1 MEHIVTHR
9 DKDPIFTIKDV
20 TDREVGLESVAV
32 CREVWG
38 VYDISQEEGVT
49 PFLCPQ
55 LRPIYCG
62 RLHCQIGFG
71 LCRSLQSMCMWDRG
85 PFRCGRQCLLCP
97 PFSSLPNRHPSLLEA
112 GHAATRCPV
121 MTQNAV
127 QFSGEVWDGSGR
139 ANPECLTGTLV
150 TPLSG
155 TPSPSYLNNA
165 GTKVSLSSFST
176 GPKTLQMPGVTRCTN
191 AHSFWSDFSS
201 PAYSDCG

>member
-62 RLHCQIGFG
+62 RLHYHPGPG
-71 LCRSLQSMCMWDRG
+71 LCCPLQSTCTLDRE
-85 PFRCGRQCLLCP
+85 PFQCRCHCLFRPLLVPSPNCRP
-97 PFSSLPNRHPSLLEA
+97 NLPEA
-112 GHAATRCPV
+112 GRVVFRPELHLA
-121 MTQNAV
+121 
-127 QFSGEVWDGSGR
+127 
-139 ANPECLTGTLV
+139 PECFNEVSCDDTGRRPVLRGCKCWVRKVQSRLFHWQTGD
-150 TPLSG
+150 LSLWC
-155 TPSPSYLNNA
+155 YL
-165 GTKVSLSSFST
+165 L
-176 GPKTLQMPGVTRCTN
+176 
-191 AHSFWSDFSS
+191 
-201 PAYSDCG
+201 